1 MEKYD
6 KIISLNNLEYKIIL
20 IQELFF
26 LKSCYVYYYLYKKT
40 EDEMNVENNK
50 ISSNLLKLNP
60 NFIRNSCI
68 KLYYLT
74 YLYNFRK
81 LMYNYYLYGFYSWIE
96 NTMRRFSNKINFIRK
111 IITAKWFTETTIF
124 EQNEYNLIINKKNNL
139 FFLISNSILE
149 LQNFYDNNSDIHR
162 FTTNKL
168 MNTLR
173 RDDETNIHNKMLLD
187 IVKKIN
193 VPEDKNNFT
202 VINNTYDESN
212 SLFECIINAMK
223 NKYNI
228 NDIPYY
234 NISIINKINENNI
247 TEDTLKELK
256 KLIIDGFQFKI
267 NYYNL
272 TKPANWKK
280 NILNEN
286 GINDLTKI
294 IEYLESYLKSDKHYS
309 GEFMINV
316 ISGILNCTFFIYNEN
331 NLKPIFSYENN
342 VYNIILKENGN
353 LYNLIKYNDNIAMTC
368 DKLPEELQI
377 YKYCY
382 NEISSNI
389 IVGGASDI

>member
-1 MEKYD
+1 
-6 KIISLNNLEYKIIL
+6 
-20 IQELFF
+20 
-26 LKSCYVYYYLYKKT
+26 
-40 EDEMNVENNK
+40 
-50 ISSNLLKLNP
+50 
-60 NFIRNSCI
+60 
-68 KLYYLT
+68 
-74 YLYNFRK
+74 
-81 LMYNYYLYGFYSWIE
+81 MYNYYLYGFYSWIE

-316 ISGILNCTFFIYNEN
+316 ISGILNCTFFIYNEK

-389 IVGGASDI
+389 IVGGASDIEKIIENNNTIIDSKIKAAHNVIQLLTENIKNKI